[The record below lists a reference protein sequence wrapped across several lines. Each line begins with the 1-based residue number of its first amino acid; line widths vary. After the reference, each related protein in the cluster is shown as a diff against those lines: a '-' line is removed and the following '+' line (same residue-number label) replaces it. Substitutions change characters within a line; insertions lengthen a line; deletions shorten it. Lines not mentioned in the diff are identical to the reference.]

1 MRAAAYVIVLLALL
15 GAVAVFG
22 ASGGTFSTT
31 VPAPPRTTV
40 DLVAFVDLDGRVMTV
55 EPDGRNP
62 TRLSP
67 EEGFYTWPAWSPDG
81 RRVAFS
87 GVAAAAGGRRP
98 LTLFVGRVG
107 DEAVG
112 ESRAVYVNEMGL
124 GPVLASMPHYMLWS
138 PDSRWLSFMAN
149 TPSGLSL
156 LLDDPDDD
164 DEARLLLTGAPL
176 YASWSANSADLL
188 AHVGMGHHFVDV
200 HEDAAVNDLDILAAG
215 YRVPAWRPRTGSVAY
230 VSESPDGAGTLYLD
244 NPAQGRR
251 RVLDEA
257 RGVTAF
263 LWSPDGDALAV
274 AHSGQISRV
283 AGGFVYQGVRLVSP
297 EGERRDVEIDQIVV
311 AFFWSPDGEK
321 IAFVTFAEG
330 GEGLRWNI
338 LDVASGRRWPLVD
351 FVPTRDQLSMLLF
364 FDQFS
369 YSHRVWSPDSHA
381 LVFAGGIVGNVG
393 VSASLSLQETPKVLV
408 LPVEP
413 ASTAQTL
420 ADGILATW
428 SPR

>member
-1 MRAAAYVIVLLALL
+1 MRAAAYLIVLLALL
-15 GAVAVFG
+15 VAVAVFG

-31 VPAPPRTTV
+31 APAPPRTTV

-200 HEDAAVNDLDILAAG
+200 DEDAAVNDLDILAAG

-274 AHSGQISRV
+274 AHSGQISEWP
-283 AGGFVYQGVRLVSP
+283 A
-297 EGERRDVEIDQIVV
+297 
-311 AFFWSPDGEK
+311 
-321 IAFVTFAEG
+321 
-330 GEGLRWNI
+330 
-338 LDVASGRRWPLVD
+338 ASC
-351 FVPTRDQLSMLLF
+351 TR
-364 FDQFS
+364 
-369 YSHRVWSPDSHA
+369 
-381 LVFAGGIVGNVG
+381 
-393 VSASLSLQETPKVLV
+393 E
-408 LPVEP
+408 
-413 ASTAQTL
+413 
-420 ADGILATW
+420 
-428 SPR
+428 